1 MPIVPLLVGVG
12 YYSASIFPPSE
23 SSRRSLTRW
32 LYRGAVEKVLFLH
45 NCNRLRREFII
56 TTKP

>member
-1 MPIVPLLVGVG
+1 MHGIVFH
-12 YYSASIFPPSE
+12 SIVRE
-23 SSRRSLTRW
+23 C
-32 LYRGAVEKVLFLH
+32 GAVEKVLFLH